1 MASVCP
7 VPPEPLEATWCPSV
21 MNTLTLPA
29 DHADRMARARLSLDG
44 LSVGDAFGE
53 RFFTPATRRHLDDQ
67 EPFLPPGP
75 WLYSDDTEMAL
86 GILEVLDRHGA
97 IDQNDL
103 ARTFGRR
110 WKIEPRRGYGP
121 GAYRLLSSLAEGGIW
136 QLESKA
142 LFSGMGSFG
151 NGSAMRV
158 APLGAYFADDY
169 TTVVTEA
176 TKSAEV
182 SHRHHE
188 GIAGGIAIAVAAAFA
203 WQNHDR
209 LNDSAERKKLF
220 DVVLDHT
227 PASDTRDGME
237 RARGIDLTVESR
249 SAAGWLGN
257 GTKVTC
263 QDTVPFCVWQMAA
276 HFTDYT
282 RAIWETIRCGG
293 DIDTN
298 AAIVGGVVALATGR
312 EGIPAEWVARREA
325 LQFESGL

>member
-1 MASVCP
+1 MTP
-7 VPPEPLEATWCPSV
+7 
-21 MNTLTLPA
+21 NTLPT

-53 RFFTPATRRHLDDQ
+53 RFFTPATRSHFDDP

-86 GILEVLDRHGA
+86 GILEVLDRHGHL
-97 IDQNDL
+97 DQDDL
-103 ARTFGRR
+103 ARTFARR
-110 WKIEPRRGYGP
+110 WKIDPHRGYGP
-121 GAYRLLSSLAEGGIW
+121 GAYRLLSSLAVGGVW
-136 QLESKA
+136 QLESKT

-169 TTVVTEA
+169 TAVVREA

-182 SHRHHE
+182 THRHAE

-203 WQNHDR
+203 WQNRER
-209 LNDSAERKKLF
+209 LNDPAERLRLF
-220 DVVLDHT
+220 DVVLEHT
-227 PASDTRDGME
+227 PPSDTRTGIE
-237 RARGIDLTVESR
+237 RARAIDLTATSR
-249 SAAGWLGN
+249 AAAGWLGN

-276 HFTDYT
+276 HFTNYP
-282 RAIWETIRCGG
+282 RAIWETVRSGG
-293 DIDTN
+293 DVDTT

-312 EGIPAEWVARREA
+312 EGIPAGWLTHREK
-325 LQFESGL
+325 LQFESVGN

>member
-1 MASVCP
+1 
-7 VPPEPLEATWCPSV
+7 
-21 MNTLTLPA
+21 MNTLTPPA

-53 RFFTPATRRHLDDQ
+53 RFFTPATRLHLDDP
-67 EPFLPPGP
+67 EPFLPPAP

-86 GILEVLDRHGA
+86 GILEVLDRHGTV
-97 IDQNDL
+97 DQDDL

-169 TTVVTEA
+169 SIVVRQA

-182 SHRHHE
+182 SHRHPE

-203 WQNHDR
+203 WQSRDR
-209 LNDSAERKKLF
+209 LTDPVERRRLF
-220 DVVLDHT
+220 EVVLDHT
-227 PASDTRDGME
+227 PAGETRDGIE
-237 RARGIDLTVESR
+237 RASGIGFDHSTEAVV
-249 SAAGWLGN
+249 GWLGN

-263 QDTVPFCVWQMAA
+263 PDTVPFCLWMIAA
-276 HFTDYT
+276 NFSDYP

-293 DIDTN
+293 DVDTN
-298 AAIVGGVVALATGR
+298 AAIVGGVVVLATGR
-312 EGIPAEWVARREA
+312 EGIPNDWLTRREE

>member
-1 MASVCP
+1 MTP
-7 VPPEPLEATWCPSV
+7 
-21 MNTLTLPA
+21 NTLPA

-53 RFFTPATRRHLDDQ
+53 RFFTPATRSHFDDP

-86 GILEVLDRHGA
+86 GILEVLDRHGQ
-97 IDQNDL
+97 IDQDDL

-121 GAYRLLSSLAEGGIW
+121 GAYRLLSSLAVGGVW
-136 QLESKA
+136 QLESKT

-169 TTVVTEA
+169 TAVVREA
-176 TKSAEV
+176 AKSAEV
-182 SHRHHE
+182 THRHPE

-203 WQNHDR
+203 WQNRER
-209 LNDSAERKKLF
+209 LNDSAERLRLF
-220 DVVLDHT
+220 DVVLEHT
-227 PASDTRDGME
+227 SPSDTRAGIE
-237 RARGIDLTVESR
+237 RARGIDLTATSR
-249 SAAGWLGN
+249 AAAGWLGN

-263 QDTVPFCVWQMAA
+263 QDTVLFCVWQMAA
-276 HFTDYT
+276 HFTDYP
-282 RAIWETIRCGG
+282 RAIWETVRCGG
-293 DIDTN
+293 DVDTT

-312 EGIPAEWVARREA
+312 EGIPVEWLARREQ
-325 LQFESGL
+325 LQFESGI